1 MTERRGGNAALQG
14 APPPLSRPRIV
25 AVKSEDGDVSSCSL
39 CFGVFTPPLHPSPPG
54 GGGAN
59 RSVVTSWKK
68 SPSDLQL
75 LRLEF
80 FFVFFLTWIFDS
92 VAINSDTDG
101 RVGVLDPRPHDSQVA
116 PIRSPTRLANRHREA
131 FWSFWFPTK
140 LRFCMKKEQKRRRRQ
155 N

>member
-1 MTERRGGNAALQG
+1 M
-14 APPPLSRPRIV
+14 PPPLSRPRIV

-39 CFGVFTPPLHPSPPG
+39 CFGVFNPPLHPSPPG

-80 FFVFFLTWIFDS
+80 CFCFFFQPGWIFDS

-116 PIRSPTRLANRHREA
+116 PVRSPTRLPNRHREA
-131 FWSFWFPTK
+131 LWSFWFTTK
-140 LRFCMKKEQKRRRRQ
+140 LRFCMKKEQKEEAVRRK